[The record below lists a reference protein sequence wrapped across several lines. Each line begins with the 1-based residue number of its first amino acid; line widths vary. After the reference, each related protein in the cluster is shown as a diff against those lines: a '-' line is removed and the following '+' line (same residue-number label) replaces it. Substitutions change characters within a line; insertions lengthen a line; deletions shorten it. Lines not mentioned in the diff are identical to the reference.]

1 MNSTCSQLSFE
12 VYKVSVAQKG
22 MVGKKSRGLSWR
34 VFALMAP
41 KVGPMALGT
50 SAGLVGI

>member
-1 MNSTCSQLSFE
+1 MARNVTQCDGDG
-12 VYKVSVAQKG
+12 YDPQKG

-41 KVGPMALGT
+41 KVGPMALVT
-50 SAGLVGI
+50 SDGLEGI